1 MLGPSAKRLERQFE
15 RAHRHNFGLTSFFDA
30 RISERPHIGR
40 NFVFEENL
48 NLLNA
53 RLVNPHARAETIHNL
68 LVQPLFRDP
77 RPRPKEQ
84 DPVQLRHQPE
94 RADVR
99 SIKLSAVFAD
109 QFLLNQL
116 ERTRRP
122 NTRRIPAGFFALFH
136 AAPA

>member
-1 MLGPSAKRLERQFE
+1 MNQPHREGHANARANHLRNGVSVKIARAIREALERQFE

-68 LVQPLFRDP
+68 LV
-77 RPRPKEQ
+77 
-84 DPVQLRHQPE
+84 
-94 RADVR
+94 
-99 SIKLSAVFAD
+99 
-109 QFLLNQL
+109 
-116 ERTRRP
+116 
-122 NTRRIPAGFFALFH
+122 
-136 AAPA
+136 